1 MFNISKLNFIKL
13 SRILVIAFV
22 IAVFCIPLVTFL
34 PEKYAENLGIK
45 PVGATTVNIDVRVS
59 ASAQDSSQKDP
70 TGVYDNTLAY
80 EIMGKSGTDG
90 SALSGAMLFTG
101 ITIPAGATI
110 TSAYIQ
116 FTASADKT
124 DTPNLTI
131 KGEDTATPSN
141 YGASEDFTSRTYTT
155 ASVSWTP
162 SAWTTDSTYNT
173 DDISSIVTELC
184 SSYTYSS
191 GSMAFEVLGYSG
203 SSVWVVKK
211 AYSYD
216 GSTTKAAL
224 LHITYTYSGNNRY
237 WVGDTGDWSDATNH
251 WATTSGGTPDIANLP
266 DATSIVHFDAASFTG
281 GSKVVTVD
289 APAVCASMD
298 WTGATN
304 TPDLKMTD
312 TITVGG
318 NVTLISGMTLSGA
331 AAIIVTGTGNFDGAG
346 LTIPKLQLNGSAHT
360 LSGANSFTDLT
371 RTGTAADTTLTLGAN
386 QTVTGTF
393 TANGNSI
400 NNRLLIQSSVHT
412 TQRTVTA
419 AAISFTNVDFHD
431 TKAAGA
437 SADWD
442 VSAITGGSVD
452 YGGNSNIIFSYD
464 RYWVGGTGNW
474 SDAATHWAFS
484 SGGTPDAIFAPSA
497 TLNVHF
503 DANSG
508 FTAPAHTLTI
518 SSTANCNDMDW
529 TNAPNNPAISM
540 SGNLY
545 IYGDATFIAG
555 MTTGATSMKYIY
567 FNSGGVQSLTTNGI
581 TIAPGIRIDSG
592 GTLSLQDNLTVTGSN
607 YAAYGIEV
615 GAGGTLTTNNKNI
628 TVAATSFI
636 LLSNTATLNAGSS
649 TISTGYFS
657 ANAGCTINAGTST
670 IIVSANSYTISGGGK
685 TYNILQL
692 TGSSQTLD
700 GNNTITTLTSSGASV
715 TVSGNN
721 TVTTGTFTGG
731 GVTLSGT
738 NSFVTLNIAGTAV
751 LNDTVTLGANQTIT
765 TTLNIDGNS
774 SVNRLLVKSNTMG
787 TARTLTLTG
796 ATVSGCTNVD
806 FLDITATPAIDL
818 SAITGGSGDLGGNT
832 GITFT
837 TADDIYWVG
846 NSGLWSAS
854 LWADSSGGV
863 AGSGRMPLAQDT
875 AIFDENSFT
884 VTNRTVTVDV
894 PYVGNINALDASNYG
909 TIYSASTVNCY
920 GSISLGAIG
929 FNPVSGLYM
938 YGRNSP
944 MIGCTTYNITG
955 DVYLY
960 PYGTTLTLSDDLYLT
975 GTLYLRAGTFDC
987 LAHNVLAGYFDSS
1000 TTTYTRVLSPDGAII
1015 QLNGTS
1021 ATTKWNVNA
1030 TNFTL
1035 SANTC
1040 LIIFT
1045 NSTSNGQTFTGG
1057 TGITNYYG
1065 LEITGTGDYT
1075 TTFSGANTF
1084 AYIYVDRTESHKTLA
1099 GNVTLTVSAFIAPA
1113 VGTTTVTITNTDFS
1127 KASGTV
1133 VSDYLVISGSSA
1145 SGGASFYAGANA
1157 TDSGGNS
1164 GWTFTDAPTP
1174 IVSTLGISNLGTTT
1188 ITLNGSI
1195 DTLSGVS
1202 GGYAYFEYGLTASYG
1217 YETTHVGKSTVGSF
1231 TADVSGLNQGN
1242 TYHYRAVFT
1251 YSGGTVYG
1259 NDLEFITVS
1268 ISGAAVV
1275 YTSSAINVGNT
1286 TATLVGTIITLG
1298 NYTNAL
1304 GYFEYGTTTSYEKG
1318 ATPVTNLTATGSYS
1332 VDLTSLETETEYH
1345 FRAVLY
1351 YGAGYYA
1358 YGADR
1363 TFTTSGGLSNVTI
1376 IQINGVDVYKNAVET
1391 GDMIFFVDFTVLYG
1405 TYSNVYVPST
1415 PISEAYFVRLMDSVG
1430 DEVMS
1435 ATPFAFFDNGYNR
1448 GLVAMYATAAE
1459 VTSLGIVWGDD
1470 YSVKIYGNPTAAWT
1484 EYPIPASSVFNSFI
1498 WRPDA
1503 SVSNQRAIIA
1513 KRIVYNY
1520 ANVIQVDWAKDTTHY
1535 TYANYGLYLI
1545 SNGSYYLTSA
1555 GQTYFGGVIPYL
1567 TTIAPSILGGYV
1579 VEPDVVDVKITHNTS
1594 WQTSIDDMTEHTIFG
1609 VARTKLGT
1617 LITGVSGRM
1626 VTGILW
1632 LLGMLVI
1639 IIAAARKI
1647 NSFKPAIL
1655 LSFPLLIFGI
1665 LVGWIPILVGLGM
1678 AFLFGAAS
1686 VYIFTWEKSSS

>member
-13 SRILVIAFV
+13 SRIFVIAFV

-34 PEKYAENLGIK
+34 PEKYAENLGIF
-45 PVGATTVNIDVRVS
+45 PAGATTATVQVAANAD
-59 ASAQDSSQKDP
+59 DSSN
-70 TGVYDNTLAY
+70 TSGAYDNTSVS
-80 EIMGKSGTDG
+80 ETMGKTAAVANNAAFRFLGV
-90 SALSGAMLFTG
+90 
-101 ITIPAGATI
+101 TIPAGAHI
-110 TSAYIQ
+110 NSAYIT
-116 FTASADKT
+116 FTADATRASQAVI
-124 DTPNLTI
+124 LRI
-131 KGEDTATPSN
+131 KGEDTDTPAA
-141 YGASEDFTSRTYTT
+141 YGAAEDFTSRTYTT
-155 ASVSWTP
+155 AYVAWSGTVSWTLDT
-162 SAWTTDSTYNT
+162 AYNSP
-173 DDISSIVTELC
+173 DISTIVQELVN
-184 SSYTYSS
+184 TYDYSAGLDMS
-191 GSMAFEVLGYSG
+191 FEVIDNG
-203 SSVWVVKK
+203 STSDKRLS
-211 AYSYD
+211 AYSHD
-216 GSTTKAAL
+216 GDAAKCPTL
-224 LHITYTYSGNNRY
+224 VIKYAPADAY
-237 WVGDTGDWSDATNH
+237 WVGGSGTWGDDDNH
-251 WATTSGGTPDIANLP
+251 WAT
-266 DATSIVHFDAASFTG
+266 
-281 GSKVVTVD
+281 
-289 APAVCASMD
+289 
-298 WTGATN
+298 
-304 TPDLKMTD
+304 
-312 TITVGG
+312 
-318 NVTLISGMTLSGA
+318 
-331 AAIIVTGTGNFDGAG
+331 
-346 LTIPKLQLNGSAHT
+346 
-360 LSGANSFTDLT
+360 
-371 RTGTAADTTLTLGAN
+371 
-386 QTVTGTF
+386 
-393 TANGNSI
+393 
-400 NNRLLIQSSVHT
+400 
-412 TQRTVTA
+412 
-419 AAISFTNVDFHD
+419 
-431 TKAAGA
+431 
-437 SADWD
+437 
-442 VSAITGGSVD
+442 
-452 YGGNSNIIFSYD
+452 
-464 RYWVGGTGNW
+464 
-474 SDAATHWAFS
+474 S
-484 SGGTPDAIFAPSA
+484 SGGAPA
-497 TLNVHF
+497 DGNLPYTYTNVHF
-503 DANSG
+503 DANS
-508 FTAPAHTLTI
+508 FTGINQYCKKTGTPYTGYCH
-518 SSTANCNDMDW
+518 DMDW
-529 TNAPNNPAISM
+529 TGALNSPHF
-540 SGNLY
+540 SGNWEGG
-545 IYGDATFIAG
+545 IVVSGSITFIQN
-555 MTTGATSMKYIY
+555 MSIDNYTGWNHTIVMRPDGTNETLT
-567 FNSGGVQSLTTNGI
+567 FGGNNNASFSEF
-581 TIAPGIRIDSG
+581 TIRGVSG
-592 GTLSLQDNLTVTGSN
+592 GTVTLQDDMITDYCNLFVESGTFDLNGNDITCGSSSDFVIETANAKTVDIGNSVVTCSDWD
-607 YAAYGIEV
+607 V
-615 GAGGTLTTNNKNI
+615 DD
-628 TVAATSFI
+628 
-636 LLSNTATLNAGSS
+636 ATLLTFDSTNS
-649 TISTGYFS
+649 TINCGGSF
-657 ANAGCTINAGTST
+657 N
-670 IIVSANSYTISGGGK
+670 GGGQI
-685 TYNILQL
+685 YNIVNM
-692 TGSSQTLD
+692 TGSSKTLAD
-700 GNNTITTLTSSGASV
+700 NNTITTLTSSGASI

-721 TVTTGTFTGG
+721 TITTATFSGATPTISGACNFTTASFTGG
-731 GVTLSGT
+731 GVTITGAC
-738 NSFVTLNIAGTAV
+738 SFGTLNITGTSA
-751 LNDTVTLGANQTIT
+751 LNNTVSLGANQTIST
-765 TTLNIDGNS
+765 TFNIDGNS
-774 SVNRLLVKSNTMG
+774 QVNRLLVKSNTLG
-787 TARTLTLTG
+787 TARTLTVTG

-894 PYVGNINALDASNYG
+894 PYVGNINALDSSNYG

-920 GSISLGAIG
+920 GNLSLGAIG
-929 FNPVSGLYM
+929 FNTVSGLYM
-938 YGRNSP
+938 YGRNAP

-975 GTLYLRAGTFDC
+975 GTLYLRCGTADF

-1045 NSTSNGQTFTGG
+1045 NSTTNAQTFTGG
-1057 TGITNYYG
+1057 TGITTYYG
-1065 LEITGTGDYT
+1065 LEITGSASYT
-1075 TTFSGANTF
+1075 TTFTTANTF
-1084 AYIYVDRTESHKTLA
+1084 AYIYVDRTEAAKTLA
-1099 GNVTLTVSAFIAPA
+1099 GNVTLTVSAFIAPV

-1133 VSDYLVISGSSA
+1133 VSDYLVISGSTA

-1202 GGYAYFEYGLTASYG
+1202 GGYVYFEYGLTTAYG
-1217 YETTHVGKSTVGSF
+1217 YGTTHVGKSTVGSF
-1231 TADVSGLNQGN
+1231 TADVSGLNQGT

-1275 YTSSAINVGNT
+1275 YTSSAINVGNA

-1318 ATPVTNLTATGSYS
+1318 ATPVTNLTTTGSYS
-1332 VDLTSLETETEYH
+1332 IDLISLETETEYH

-1376 IQINGVDVYKNAVET
+1376 IQINGVDVYKNVVET
-1391 GDMIFFVDFTVLYG
+1391 GDNMFFVDFTVLYG

-1415 PISEAYFVRLMDSVG
+1415 PIGEAYFIRLMDSVG

-1594 WQTSIDDMTEHTIFG
+1594 WQTSIDDMTEDTVFG

-1686 VYIFTWEKSSS
+1686 IYVFTWEKSSS

>member
-22 IAVFCIPLVTFL
+22 IAVFCVPLVTFL
-34 PEKYAENLGIK
+34 PEKFADNLGVV
-45 PVGATTVNIDVRVS
+45 PAGATTVTVQVAANAD
-59 ASAQDSSQKDP
+59 DSSYQ
-70 TGVYDNTLAY
+70 GAY
-80 EIMGKSGTDG
+80 NNAATEERLGKVAGAQSG
-90 SALSGAMLFTG
+90 SAFRFLGV
-101 ITIPAGATI
+101 TIPAGYHI
-110 TSAYIQ
+110 NSAYITLTAE
-116 FTASADKT
+116 FTRNSQAVV
-124 DTPNLTI
+124 LTI
-131 KGEDTATPSN
+131 KGEDTDTPAA
-141 YGASEDFTSRTYTT
+141 YGAAEDFTARTYTT
-155 ASVSWTP
+155 ASVAWSGSFSWT
-162 SAWTTDSTYNT
+162 ADSTYNT
-173 DDISSIVTELC
+173 ADVSTIVQELVN
-184 SSYTYSS
+184 SYDYSA
-191 GSMAFEVLGYSG
+191 GADMAFEIISTTSTDNAYQV
-203 SSVWVVKK
+203 
-211 AYSYD
+211 AYSHD
-216 GSTTKAAL
+216 HTPAKAAIL
-224 LHITYTYSGNNRY
+224 TIKYAPADAY
-237 WVGDTGDWSDATNH
+237 WVGGSGNWSDDDNH
-251 WATTSGGTPDIANLP
+251 WATASGGAPADGNLP
-266 DATSIVHFDAASFTG
+266 YTYT
-281 GSKVVTVD
+281 
-289 APAVCASMD
+289 
-298 WTGATN
+298 
-304 TPDLKMTD
+304 
-312 TITVGG
+312 
-318 NVTLISGMTLSGA
+318 
-331 AAIIVTGTGNFDGAG
+331 
-346 LTIPKLQLNGSAHT
+346 
-360 LSGANSFTDLT
+360 
-371 RTGTAADTTLTLGAN
+371 
-386 QTVTGTF
+386 
-393 TANGNSI
+393 
-400 NNRLLIQSSVHT
+400 
-412 TQRTVTA
+412 
-419 AAISFTNVDFHD
+419 
-431 TKAAGA
+431 
-437 SADWD
+437 
-442 VSAITGGSVD
+442 
-452 YGGNSNIIFSYD
+452 
-464 RYWVGGTGNW
+464 
-474 SDAATHWAFS
+474 
-484 SGGTPDAIFAPSA
+484 
-497 TLNVHF
+497 NVHF
-503 DANSG
+503 DANS
-508 FTAPAHTLTI
+508 FTAGAQSVTGV
-518 SSTANCNDMDW
+518 SDYNCNDMDW
-529 TNAPNNPAISM
+529 T
-540 SGNLY
+540 
-545 IYGDATFIAG
+545 
-555 MTTGATSMKYIY
+555 GATWTPT
-567 FNSGGVQSLTTNGI
+567 FN
-581 TIAPGIRIDSG
+581 PG
-592 GTLSLQDNLTVTGSN
+592 GTLNIYGSLTLIQNMNVLVGTTFDFEQTAGTETITSN
-607 YAAYGIEV
+607 DCTNNNANYNFR
-615 GAGGTLTTNNKNI
+615 GTATFELADDLDTSRDITQYFGTFTTNNHSV
-628 TVAATSFI
+628 TCSDFI
-636 LLSNTATLNAGSS
+636 SASGNARTINLGSS
-649 TISTGYFS
+649 VINTDDGLNF
-657 ANAGCTINAGTST
+657 NATNLTLNAGTST
-670 IIVSANSYTISGGGK
+670 INDAGTFAGGGY
-685 TYNILQL
+685 TYATVNL
-692 TGSSQTLD
+692 TGNSITTSGNNTFTTLGMSGTSQTLA

-721 TVTTGTFTGG
+721 TITTGTFTGG
-731 GVTLSGT
+731 GVTLSGANT
-738 NSFVTLNIAGTAV
+738 FTTLNITGTAV
-751 LNDTVTLGANQTIT
+751 LNDTVNLGGNQIIT
-765 TTLNIDGNS
+765 TTFNIDGNS
-774 SVNRLLVKSNTMG
+774 QVNRLLIKSNTLG

-806 FLDITATPAIDL
+806 FLDITVTPSIDL

-837 TADDIYWVG
+837 TPISVYWVG
-846 NSGLWSAS
+846 NSGNWSDYAS
-854 LWADSSGGV
+854 HWADSSGGV

-894 PYVGNINALDASNYG
+894 PYVGNINALDSSNYG

-920 GSISLGAIG
+920 GNLSLGAIG
-929 FNPVSGLYM
+929 FNTVSGLYM
-938 YGRNSP
+938 YGRNAP

-975 GTLYLRAGTFDC
+975 GTLYLRCGTADF

-1015 QLNGTS
+1015 QLNGTA

-1035 SANTC
+1035 SANTA

-1045 NSTSNGQTFTGG
+1045 NSTTNAQTFTGG
-1057 TGITNYYG
+1057 TGITTYYG
-1065 LEITGTGDYT
+1065 LEITGSASYT
-1075 TTFSGANTF
+1075 TTFTTANTF
-1084 AYIYVDRTESHKTLA
+1084 AYIYVDRTEAAKTLA
-1099 GNVTLTVSAFIAPA
+1099 GNVTLTVSAFIAPV

-1133 VSDYLVISGSSA
+1133 VSDYLVISGSTA

-1202 GGYAYFEYGLTASYG
+1202 GGYVYFEYGLTTAYG
-1217 YETTHVGKSTVGSF
+1217 YGTTHVGKSTVGSF
-1231 TADVSGLNQGN
+1231 TADVSGLNQGT

-1259 NDLEFITVS
+1259 NDLEFTTIS

-1318 ATPVTNLTATGSYS
+1318 ATPVTNLTTTGSYS
-1332 VDLTSLETETEYH
+1332 IDLISLETETEYH

-1351 YGAGYYA
+1351 CGAGYYA

-1376 IQINGVDVYKNAVET
+1376 IQINGVDVYKNVVET
-1391 GDMIFFVDFTVLYG
+1391 GDNMFFVDFTVLYG

-1415 PISEAYFVRLMDSVG
+1415 PIGEAYFIRLMDSVG

-1686 VYIFTWEKSSS
+1686 IYVFTWEKSSS